1 MKPSNETIVDD
12 RTMCLPQCLPPTPQ
26 PAAGKNGVVAEAIN
40 SAPRSAIRAPA
51 SLLASSVVACCDSAR

>member
-12 RTMCLPQCLPPTPQ
+12 RTMCLPPTPQ